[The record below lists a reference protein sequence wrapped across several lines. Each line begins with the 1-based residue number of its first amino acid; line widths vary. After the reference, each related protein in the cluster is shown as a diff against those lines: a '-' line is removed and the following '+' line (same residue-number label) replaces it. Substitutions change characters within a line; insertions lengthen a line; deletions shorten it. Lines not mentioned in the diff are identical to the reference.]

1 MMALVPICFTFLAG
15 LTLCGLVGS
24 ALELATGRRLSFGE
38 PFVANGHVLRSLA
51 ATAGAGPFMLVN
63 EALAAWR
70 RRHVPTLFM
79 LVSAFSGLER
89 MKAAYA
95 HAIGAGYRFYSYG
108 DACLLERATDA

>member
-1 MMALVPICFTFLAG
+1 MVKMMALVPICFTFLAG

-24 ALELATGRRLSFGE
+24 TLELVAGRRVSFGE

-70 RRHVPTLFM
+70 REHVPTLFM
-79 LVSAFSGLER
+79 LICTLLAGGWALATGIVAVDLAQR
-89 MKAAYA
+89 AAA
-95 HAIGAGYRFYSYG
+95 
-108 DACLLERATDA
+108 LLS

>member
-63 EALAAWR
+63 EAATALRAR
-70 RRHVPTLFM
+70 RIGVPSLFSCV
-79 LVSAFSGLER
+79 LLSLTWVFLTGIVVLDVAFFLSDLLF
-89 MKAAYA
+89 KA
-95 HAIGAGYRFYSYG
+95 
-108 DACLLERATDA
+108 